1 MANNNA
7 TTNLKLIL
15 PVEENINW
23 AGTINENFKTID
35 DAVGE
40 IETKYT
46 TLINRNIDNAAIF
59 IDDKVTAVNFANKP
73 DINKLILGNITASGF
88 ALADNNNEIPSDQY
102 VNFTKGRC
110 FYVYCGPGDNA
121 FYKGD
126 INNTPPYNMDW
137 ANGDIMVFDKEY
149 RDGQYQVSFRKMPQ
163 VLGKKYLNQS
173 TKAICLDSKWEPS
186 DNFKY
191 MVLDGID
198 GPDGKVPGYADKN
211 NNYISTFPNIECNFF
226 YYNPENVSGSPYMEG
241 QPWEKVQLDYRITKE
256 PKGKITLWVK
266 TDDSYSWN
274 GYIWAVINY
283 RNE

>member
-102 VNFTKGRC
+102 VNFAHFPRIHFCRC
-110 FYVYCGPGDNA
+110 
-121 FYKGD
+121 
-126 INNTPPYNMDW
+126 
-137 ANGDIMVFDKEY
+137 
-149 RDGQYQVSFRKMPQ
+149 SFHFPFGCWRSP
-163 VLGKKYLNQS
+163 
-173 TKAICLDSKWEPS
+173 AICRVAHSHAWQ
-186 DNFKY
+186 
-191 MVLDGID
+191 IH
-198 GPDGKVPGYADKN
+198 
-211 NNYISTFPNIECNFF
+211 
-226 YYNPENVSGSPYMEG
+226 
-241 QPWEKVQLDYRITKE
+241 QLC
-256 PKGKITLWVK
+256 G
-266 TDDSYSWN
+266 
-274 GYIWAVINY
+274 
-283 RNE
+283 